1 MASRKRHATAG
12 QGREATDQAQP
23 PVGAYGVDLTKGAE
37 AAYRK
42 LYQAATDAEKRG
54 DANSAHGTTLRMV
67 DDALD
72 ALAHDPTSKKYAL
85 SGSLSNIFR
94 IKKGRMRICWLAS
107 SQKRKVTVLYISE
120 TPRKEGDARDPY
132 KVFTNLV
139 MSGQFD
145 DVFDRLGVKRPR

>member
-1 MASRKRHATAG
+1 MVA
-12 QGREATDQAQP
+12 AQ
-23 PVGAYGVDLTKGAE
+23 
-37 AAYRK
+37 
-42 LYQAATDAEKRG
+42 KRG
-54 DANSAHGTTLRMV
+54 DVNSAHCTTLRMV

-72 ALAHDPTSKKYAL
+72 ALAHDPIDKKYAL

-120 TPRKEGDARDPY
+120 TPRKEGGARDPY

-139 MSGQFD
+139 LSGQFD
-145 DVFDRLGVKRPR
+145 AVFDKLGVKRPTRRLSGALRRSALSAVALLRPTLRASELPQGDGSAVLACIPVG